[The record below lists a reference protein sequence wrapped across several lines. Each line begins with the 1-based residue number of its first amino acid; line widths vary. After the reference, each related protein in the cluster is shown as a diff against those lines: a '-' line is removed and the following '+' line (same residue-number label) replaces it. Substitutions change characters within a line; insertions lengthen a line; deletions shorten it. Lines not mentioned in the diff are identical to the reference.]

1 MEVIFKLLVWAIAVF
16 FIILITYKTIKLPKA
31 TNRHFVRRW
40 FYFNRY
46 ELLSRKSLANERRN
60 QNRLSIILFF
70 LFGSL
75 IALVATI

>member
-1 MEVIFKLLVWAIAVF
+1 MEVIIKLLFWANAAF
-16 FIILITYKTIKLPKA
+16 FIMLITYKTIKLPKA
-31 TNRHFVRRW
+31 TSRHFIRRW
-40 FYFNRY
+40 FYFNRN
-46 ELLSRKSLANERRN
+46 ELFSRQSLTIERRN